1 MLSIPGDYFLDEY
14 ISYCDFNE
22 YKDKIV
28 KLMKNYSFKEAHLYV
43 YTINSYVT
51 NKPLFS
57 LAVLLNAALCECPTF
72 LNVEPSYQRLVY
84 FFNEVKSIVKETP
97 FIVDTYNIINDIGE
111 CKLKYDGEVYSYFL
125 GTGYDNTYSMVRSIP
140 LFKQN
145 EKVLKDILLYN
156 SNLINKLYDNEE
168 ILTDFCCPTEEFYQ
182 RIIIILQELIIPDF
196 IINNFEYERNYAYKS
211 HVLKKNKDVYPLF
224 NVSLLVD
231 YYAYLVENAN
241 YNLEEMVNKRLHENF
256 SAFEFNNKILYY
268 PCRIIDMSKNE
279 KIDYIF
285 SARVANG
292 SIFAIDE
299 ECEKNVIDKEYK
311 LLKECTEEKS
321 VSFVERIRRDE
332 KGCLAVNIISGDNIM
347 LSIRPINSPY
357 LMNDILN
364 ETLLG
369 VFSISFL
376 DLIFLLDFANMNEIY
391 EFIKSFNELEGV
403 QCYNFDVLCSF
414 YVWNHNHK
422 VMFQG
427 SANINTLMYEN
438 NMGDIYAHE
447 FYTNKM
453 VNYPMTCN
461 DWKYDNIYTWDILE
475 NNRYV
480 SRVNNLF
487 AGTMYKLDDTHYVFS
502 DFNIKR
508 FMEFSS
514 TEEGS
519 RHVKLY
525 DDVISVIVR
534 EYGNL
539 FTIFKENVIEF
550 MFSPINGFEKSKI
563 KVIDK
568 YVYAEPHI
576 HNNIIMFLIDF
587 NMEELEKDLKNPKD
601 CSVEIA
607 IIMEIIGAIKRT
619 HYKEYCFFR
628 KEVEKYRDLV
638 PHFKMFEF
646 KMNYHFSTL
655 GYFDIKTEVFIRAR
669 KKISQLLSIKM
680 IKETTFTT
688 SDSFK
693 LEEIF
698 IYLYK
703 CLENELKEFDKNS
716 VRNRLL
722 NEISYCISH
731 RDIAVETI
739 KNSEEIQ
746 NEKSV
751 EAAYE
756 TKKEMSEFISD
767 LIFLID
773 INETIERDAGK
784 NIDVADIQYFIAFSR
799 WIGILKIQSLALE
812 FGDESTSLSI
822 DFELL
827 PQLNE
832 SESIIAKAALK
843 NEKQKKYTGYN
854 IKNGELDAKFFE
866 KVCVAFENDTKIKLG
881 DLLDFIGFVSIDK
894 KIKGLMINENVV
906 RCSKNDIYEILSN
919 KDFSIEII
927 DNIIE
932 YLSLDSKLLKIA
944 DKEYEYIPMHN
955 RTGRNS
961 TILYKP
967 IIKDKD
973 SYYFSPA
980 LLYNLKKL
988 LMNGFLDFFPPYHYG
1003 LKSVLKVIKKWKEEY
1018 EKSIEKDLC
1027 EKLKE
1032 YEFTYVNNSVTLSK
1046 LDVSAQHPSNLGDY
1060 DVIAI
1065 DSILKKIFLFECK
1078 VINKCGSYFETNRQ
1092 QKSFF
1097 YEEKYDE
1104 KFQRRIN
1111 YVNNNKVKVLKSFGI
1126 DNGAE
1131 YEVCSYMVSNK
1142 NFVSLYKD
1150 VEFDI
1155 VMYDEAI
1162 EIIGK
1167 IKKDKNS

>member
-1 MLSIPGDYFLDEY
+1 MISIPGDYFMDEY
-14 ISYCDFNE
+14 INCCDFKK
-22 YKDKIV
+22 YKDKII
-28 KLMKNYSFKEAHLYV
+28 KIMKNYSFKESHV
-43 YTINSYVT
+43 YIYAINSFIT

-57 LAVLLNAALCECPTF
+57 LAVLLNAALCECISF
-72 LNVEPSYQRLVY
+72 SDVEPSYQRLVN
-84 FFNEVKSIVKETP
+84 FFNEIKNTVKETP
-97 FIVDTYNIINDIGE
+97 FIVDTDNIINDIGE
-111 CKLKYDGEVYSYFL
+111 CKLKYDGVVYSYFL
-125 GTGYDNTYSMVRSIP
+125 GTRYDNTYSMVRSIP
-140 LFKQN
+140 LFKQ
-145 EKVLKDILLYN
+145 EEEVLKDILFYN
-156 SNLINKLYDNEE
+156 SNLINKLYDKKEDVF
-168 ILTDFCCPTEEFYQ
+168 TDFCCPTEEFYMK
-182 RIIIILQELIIPDF
+182 IINILQELIIPDF
-196 IINNFEYERNYAYKS
+196 IIHNFEYEKSYVYKS
-211 HVLKKNKDVYPLF
+211 HVLKKNEEIYPLF

-231 YYAYLVENAN
+231 YYAYLVENTD
-241 YNLEEMVNKRLHENF
+241 YNLEEMINERLYENF
-256 SAFEFNNKILYY
+256 SAFEFNNEILYY
-268 PCRIIDMSKNE
+268 PCRIIDMSKKEQIN
-279 KIDYIF
+279 YIF
-285 SARVANG
+285 SAQVSNG
-292 SIFAIDE
+292 SIFVIDE
-299 ECEKNVIDKEYK
+299 EYGKKVIDKEYK

-321 VSFVERIRRDE
+321 VTFVERFKRNE
-332 KGCLAVNIISGDNIM
+332 KGCLGINIISGDNIL
-347 LSIRPINSPY
+347 LSVRTINSPY
-357 LMNDILN
+357 LMNAILN
-364 ETLLG
+364 ETLMG
-369 VFSISFL
+369 VFSVSFL

-403 QCYNFDVLCSF
+403 QCYNFDILCSF

-427 SANINTLMYEN
+427 SCNINTLMYEN
-438 NMGDIYAHE
+438 NMGDVYAYE
-447 FYTNKM
+447 FYTKKM
-453 VNYPMTCN
+453 INYPMTCN
-461 DWKYDNIYTWDILE
+461 DWKFSNIYAWDILE

-480 SRVNNLF
+480 SRVNNLV
-487 AGTMYKLDDTHYVFS
+487 AGTMYMIDDAHYVFS

-508 FMEFSS
+508 FLEFSS

-534 EYGNL
+534 EYGDL

-550 MFSPINGFEKSKI
+550 MFSPLNSFEKSKV

-576 HNNIIMFLIDF
+576 HNNVIMFLIDF
-587 NMEELEKDLKNPKD
+587 NVEELEKGLKKTQD

-607 IIMEIIGAIKRT
+607 IIMEIIETIKRT

-628 KEVEKYRDLV
+628 KEVEKYKDLI

-646 KMNYHFSTL
+646 KMKYHFSTL

-669 KKISQLLSIKM
+669 KRISQLLSVKL
-680 IKETTFTT
+680 IKETIFTV
-688 SDSFK
+688 SNSSK

-703 CLENELKEFDKNS
+703 CLENELKEFNKNS

-722 NEISYCISH
+722 NEISYYISR
-731 RDIAVETI
+731 RDIAIETI

-746 NEKSV
+746 NEKS
-751 EAAYE
+751 AYE
-756 TKKEMSEFISD
+756 TKNEMSEFIRD

-773 INETIERDAGK
+773 INETIERDS
-784 NIDVADIQYFIAFSR
+784 NEDIDVSEIQYFIAFAR

-812 FGDESTSLSI
+812 FGDETTSLSI

-854 IKNGELDAKFFE
+854 IKNDELDANFFE
-866 KVCVAFENDTKIKLG
+866 KVCVAFENDTKIKLV
-881 DLLDFIGFVSIDK
+881 DLLDFIRFVSIDK
-894 KIKGLMINENVV
+894 KIKDLMINENVV
-906 RCSKNDIYEILSN
+906 RCSKKDIYEILSD
-919 KDFSIEII
+919 KDFTLEVI

-967 IIKDKD
+967 IVKDKD
-973 SYYFSPA
+973 NYYFSPA
-980 LLYNLKKL
+980 LLYNLNKL
-988 LMNGFLDFFPPYHYG
+988 LMNGLLDFFPPYHYG
-1003 LKSVLKVIKKWKEEY
+1003 LKTVLQVIKKWKEKY
-1018 EKSIEKDLC
+1018 ERSIERDLC
-1027 EKLKE
+1027 QELQKYK
-1032 YEFTYVNNSVTLSK
+1032 FTYVGNSVTLSK
-1046 LDVSAQHPSNLGDY
+1046 LDVSAHHPSNLGDY

-1065 DSILKKIFLFECK
+1065 DSTLKKIFLFECK

-1126 DNGAE
+1126 NNGAE

-1142 NFVSLYKD
+1142 NFVSLYKE
-1150 VEFDI
+1150 VQFDI

-1162 EIIGK
+1162 EIIEK
-1167 IKKDKNS
+1167 IMKDKK